1 MEKVKEFCNTTI
13 GKCCIAGAAFL
24 LVTACVNIIYRKKE
38 TKRIE
43 ECEQMMKQKV

>member
-1 MEKVKEFCNTTI
+1 MEKVKEFMKTTT

-24 LVTACVNIIYRKKE
+24 IVTIAVNIIYRKKE

>member
-1 MEKVKEFCNTTI
+1 MEKVKEFCNTTT

-24 LVTACVNIIYRKKE
+24 LVTVCVNIIYRKKE